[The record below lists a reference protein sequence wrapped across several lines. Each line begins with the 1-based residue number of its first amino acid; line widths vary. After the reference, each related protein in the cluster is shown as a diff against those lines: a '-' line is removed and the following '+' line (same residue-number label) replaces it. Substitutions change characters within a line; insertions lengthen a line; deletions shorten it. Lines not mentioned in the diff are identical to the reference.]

1 MEFVLNLLLI
11 DYLDV
16 IIESI
21 GSFVVEVVMLNLLG
35 KKVKKNKNLF
45 KIFLFIELRNWIE
58 KFNLI
63 NIKVD
68 VL

>member
-35 KKVKKNKNLF
+35 KKVKKKFNKNLF
-45 KIFLFIELRNWIE
+45 KIFFIYRVKKL
-58 KFNLI
+58 NLEI
-63 NIKVD
+63 
-68 VL
+68 

>member
-11 DYLDV
+11 DFLDV

-35 KKVKKNKNLF
+35 KKVKKKLI
-45 KIFLFIELRNWIE
+45 KIYL
-58 KFNLI
+58 KFFYL
-63 NIKVD
+63 
-68 VL
+68 

>member
-35 KKVKKNKNLF
+35 KKVKK
-45 KIFLFIELRNWIE
+45 
-58 KFNLI
+58 
-63 NIKVD
+63 IKK
-68 VL
+68 

>member
-11 DYLDV
+11 DFLDV

-35 KKVKKNKNLF
+35 KKVKK
-45 KIFLFIELRNWIE
+45 KIKIYL
-58 KFNLI
+58 KFFYL
-63 NIKVD
+63 
-68 VL
+68 

>member
-11 DYLDV
+11 DFLDV

-45 KIFLFIELRNWIE
+45 KIFLFIEL
-58 KFNLI
+58 I
-63 NIKVD
+63 N
-68 VL
+68 

>member
-11 DYLDV
+11 DFLDV

-35 KKVKKNKNLF
+35 KKVKKKINKNIF
-45 KIFLFIELRNWIE
+45 KIFLFIELRN
-58 KFNLI
+58 
-63 NIKVD
+63 
-68 VL
+68 

>member
-11 DYLDV
+11 DFLDV

-35 KKVKKNKNLF
+35 KKVKKNLI
-45 KIFLFIELRNWIE
+45 KIYL
-58 KFNLI
+58 KFFYL
-63 NIKVD
+63 
-68 VL
+68 

>member
-35 KKVKKNKNLF
+35 KKVKKNK
-45 KIFLFIELRNWIE
+45 KIIKIYL
-58 KFNLI
+58 KFFYL
-63 NIKVD
+63 
-68 VL
+68 